1 MSELSSIEII
11 KKYAKAR
18 SYPIVNQ
25 EKITKAAAMSSY
37 VNQKALILDLQS
49 IEKDLYFVF
58 YDTFGNTP
66 SINNTYCGL
75 FKKIKE
81 EVKSEV
87 LIYKRDTLDF
97 LRFKKR
103 FKTNN
108 SYTNKSLSIYTTE
121 TTIVNKFIN
130 RSFTKAFLKLNKE
143 LSFVEFIMDNDFLS
157 YSKNL
162 SEKNKASLRVKNWIT
177 DDKLLDLFI
186 DKGSEILKGFK

>member
-11 KKYAKAR
+11 KKYAASR
-18 SYPIVNQ
+18 SYPIVSQ
-25 EKITKAAAMSSY
+25 QKITKAAAMSSY
-37 VNQKALILDLQS
+37 IDQKALILDLQS

-58 YDTFGNTP
+58 YDTYGNTP
-66 SINNTYCGL
+66 SMNNTYCGL

-81 EVKSEV
+81 LVKSEV
-87 LIYKRDTLDF
+87 RISKRDSLDF
-97 LRFKKR
+97 LRFRKR

-130 RSFTKAFLKLNKE
+130 RNFVKAFLQLNKE
-143 LSFVEFIMDNDFLS
+143 FSFVEFIMDNDFLS
-157 YSKNL
+157 YSKEL

-177 DDKLLDLFI
+177 DDKQLDLFI
-186 DKGSEILKGFK
+186 EKGAEILRGLK